1 MPIKHT
7 YVSSVPDDG
16 YASKVQPSDWNDS
29 HDLSTLTLDE
39 IAAGTTNKAFAA
51 TLETKLNGIEA
62 GAEVNNISDANAL
75 DLTDGGTTTLHTHT
89 VSGVPIFGTATL
101 NFSTGL
107 TSTSVAVT
115 GQTDITA
122 GAKVQAF
129 IMADDTS
136 ADHTANDHRYIG
148 LFMALSCG
156 ALVAGTGFT
165 IYANSLYELVGQY
178 SVRWMWTN

>member
-1 MPIKHT
+1 MPIKHN
-7 YVSSVPDDG
+7 YVSAIADDG
-16 YASKVQPSDWNDS
+16 DTSKVQPSDWNDS

-39 IAAGTTNKAFAA
+39 IAAGTTNKAFTA
-51 TLETKLNGIEA
+51 TLESKLNGIEA

-75 DLTDGGTTTLHTHT
+75 DLTDGGTTTLHTHGGLP
-89 VSGVPIFGTATL
+89 VFGTATL

-107 TSTSVAVT
+107 TSTLVAVT
-115 GQTDITA
+115 GQTDIA
-122 GAKVQAF
+122 VGAKVQAF

-148 LFMALSCG
+148 LFMTLTCG
-156 ALVAGTGFT
+156 AVVAGTGFT
-165 IYANSLYELVGQY
+165 IYGNSLYELVGQY